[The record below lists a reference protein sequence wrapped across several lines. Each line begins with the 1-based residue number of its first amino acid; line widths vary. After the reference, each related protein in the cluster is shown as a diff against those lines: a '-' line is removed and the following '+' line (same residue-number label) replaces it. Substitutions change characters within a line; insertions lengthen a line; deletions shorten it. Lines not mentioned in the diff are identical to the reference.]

1 MILNDAIH
9 HLATN
14 MIAKLLSMI
23 LYDIMHY
30 LTTLMVCYM
39 NSSSVLSSISMILVL
54 FAGKTLFAIVFTVFT
69 DLSLGK
75 FLLFIES
82 KGLPVSE

>member
-1 MILNDAIH
+1 MILNDAMH
-9 HLATN
+9 HLATD
-14 MIAKLLSMI
+14 MIVELLSMI

-30 LTTLMVCYM
+30 LTTLVARYM

-54 FAGKTLFAIVFTVFT
+54 FAGKIFFAVVFTVFA
-69 DLSLGK
+69 DVSFGE

-82 KGLPVSE
+82 EALPVSE

>member
-1 MILNDAIH
+1 MILNDAMH
-9 HLATN
+9 HLA
-14 MIAKLLSMI
+14 KLSSMI

-30 LTTLMVCYM
+30 LTTLMVFYM

-54 FAGKTLFAIVFTVFT
+54 FAGKTLFVIVFTVFT

-75 FLLFIES
+75 FLLFVECRA
-82 KGLPVSE
+82 LPVSE